1 MVVWERK
8 TNFRKLKPEI
18 VSYRK
23 NKNVS
28 NKSFRKINGIKD
40 DNNGFKKFRS
50 IFRKVLNN
58 HAPRKKKYLRG
69 NHSPFINETLTKEI
83 MKRTRL
89 RNEFVEQILSRK
101 EEHRK
106 NCTIQRNYCVN
117 RNEK

>member
-28 NKSFRKINGIKD
+28 NESFREDMIKALLINGIKD

-89 RNEFVEQILSRK
+89 RNEFVEQF
-101 EEHRK
+101 
-106 NCTIQRNYCVN
+106 
-117 RNEK
+117 